1 MLSYQRNTPVRTT
14 IDLPEGLFRRAKA
27 TAAMRGVSMKS
38 LMIAA
43 LERETEPEAPPKS
56 SRQKPFPTIHLKH
69 MKKLDLTGFNFDDLL
84 P

>member
-1 MLSYQRNTPVRTT
+1 MRTT
-14 IDLPEGLFRRAKA
+14 IDLPDALLRRAKA

-38 LMIAA
+38 LIIAA
-43 LERETEPEAPPKS
+43 LERETQPEAPPVPAKK
-56 SRQKPFPTIHLKH
+56 RPFPTIHLKH